1 MVSMMNQSVKVKEV
15 STFSFSWSSE
25 ALHFYVLHLRA
36 IFQTKIKHFQIK
48 HLRLN
53 WLRCSHLTNK
63 KLNFYGNNVAAYCF
77 ANSLFVNL
85 IFRVKVFF

>member
-1 MVSMMNQSVKVKEV
+1 MLDKPEVLELPNDLGSYLGSSTQSSNNMSMVSMMNQSVKEV

-63 KLNFYGNNVAAYCF
+63 K
-77 ANSLFVNL
+77 
-85 IFRVKVFF
+85 